1 MDILGKWAA
10 AKFAV
15 MVTGLTIAAAALAYL

>member
-15 MVTGLTIAAAALAYL
+15 MVAGLTFAAIVLTYL